1 MLRLSMRRGMSELLA
16 IVIGI
21 LITIGVGVALFTAIP
36 KLITTNIQSARVALD
51 LYASM
56 INNSAAV
63 ITVTLKNLGQI
74 DINKIKVLSIEVN
87 GNRITSAIIIC
98 PDGKEA
104 TLNSEIDIELPPGM
118 QTSFVIYVKSPYIKM
133 GAKITIVVK
142 ADSTV
147 MHGITTVMP

>member
-1 MLRLSMRRGMSELLA
+1 MSRLSTRRGMSELLA

-36 KLITTNIQSARVALD
+36 KLITTNVQSARVALD

-56 INNSAAV
+56 INNSAAA
-63 ITVTLKNLGQI
+63 ITVTLKNLGQV
-74 DINKIKVLSIEVN
+74 DINKVRVLSIEVD

-104 TLNSEIDIELPPGM
+104 ALNSEIDIKLPPGM

-147 MHGITTVMP
+147 IHGTTTVMP